1 MGHSCIR
8 SALGTRRRAREFALQ
23 VLYQIDVTHREVDKA
38 LKLFWDNFVSDEE
51 ARDFC
56 ERLVRGVVEHRDE
69 INRLIESQAEHW
81 KMSRMTRIDRNILRL
96 AVYEFLYC
104 EDIPPKVTM
113 NEAVDIGKKFG
124 TEESGAFI
132 NGILD
137 GISQHL
143 GAKAS

>member
-1 MGHSCIR
+1 M
-8 SALGTRRRAREFALQ
+8 GTRRRAREFALQ
-23 VLYQIDVTHREVDKA
+23 VLYQIDVTQREVDEA
-38 LKLFWDNFVSDEE
+38 LNLFWDNFVSDEE

-56 ERLVRGVVEHRDE
+56 ERLVRGAVERRDE

-96 AVYEFLYC
+96 AVYELLYC

>member
-1 MGHSCIR
+1 M
-8 SALGTRRRAREFALQ
+8 GTRRRAREFALQ